1 MKKGLF
7 VLLSLLLFAACDKE
21 YDNHYTIERLASV
34 TEYNADG
41 SKMTVKSYKYYD
53 DGYSVTTT
61 MDDVLQGVSHFTYAE
76 KLEIQTDSAVVDG
89 VLKPSSVTTVYYHD
103 FERREVDSVL
113 TVNSAGEVTLRE
125 EFYYDGASYSVITY
139 KDTVQTAKRIIHSY
153 YGTVSAD
160 FYTFDTESGAWKY
173 SYNEQTVTSTEYDLT
188 TIMVYVDNQPTE
200 KTMYQSSKESVEFK
214 RYTYSDSSWTM
225 VAYGKY
231 KYETIT
237 I

>member
-1 MKKGLF
+1 MKKGID

-21 YDNHYTIERLASV
+21 HDSHYTIERLVSV

-41 SKMTVKSYKYYD
+41 TQMRVKSYKYYD

-61 MDDVLQGVSHFTYAE
+61 LDDVLQGVLHFSYAD
-76 KLEIQTDSAVVDG
+76 KQEIQTDSSVVDG

-103 FERREVDSVL
+103 FDRREVDSVL

-125 EFYYDGASYSVITY
+125 EFTYDGSSYSVITY
-139 KDTVQTAKRIIHSY
+139 EDTLQTAKRIIHSY

-160 FYTFDTESGAWKY
+160 FYSFDTESGSWKY
-173 SYNEQTVTSTEYDLT
+173 LRNEQTVTSSEYDLT
-188 TIMVYVDNQPTE
+188 TVVVYVDNLPTE
-200 KTMYQSSKESVEFK
+200 KTMYQSMTEAVEFK
-214 RYTYSDSSWTM
+214 RYTYSDSNWTM